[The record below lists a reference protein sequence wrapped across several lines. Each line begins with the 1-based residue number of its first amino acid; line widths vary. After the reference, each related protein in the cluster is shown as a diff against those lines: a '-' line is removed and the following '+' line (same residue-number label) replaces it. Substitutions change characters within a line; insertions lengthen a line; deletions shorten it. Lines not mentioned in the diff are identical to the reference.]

1 MRRFILFLLALL
13 AALLLMLQP
22 AGAQAPVT
30 VTVVTSSLK
39 VRAAP
44 SPESEQVG
52 LLKRG
57 AKVVISGV
65 SADGYWL
72 HFSFWGA
79 DAWIGSA
86 PELVTVEGEV
96 SRLPVLG
103 EGNRSG
109 SPRLMNFSLHPAVPV
124 PGESFRLKLMLSS
137 REPTAPFVV
146 AGALE
151 ESFFLLPVQFL
162 AGAGTHQVETE
173 VVAPKQTGWF
183 ELHLALDVENA
194 LGKGKEETLKVFVDY
209 PRTLKGRLRLEAF
222 TNYNPDEGAAD
233 VSWDGDSLRAL
244 NEAKLGVMPVPL
256 SEAHYDAVLAERDSV
271 PRRELKEKGLMSL
284 WTNEGR
290 RALLWVRALEG
301 NALVLEVFLYEGA
314 VNAD

>member
-1 MRRFILFLLALL
+1 VRRFILLLLALL
-13 AALLLMLQP
+13 AALLLILQP

-30 VTVVTSSLK
+30 VTVVSASLK

-44 SPESEQVG
+44 SSEAEQLG
-52 LLKRG
+52 LLQRG

-79 DAWIGSA
+79 EAWIGSA

-96 SRLPVLG
+96 DALPVMDTP
-103 EGNRSG
+103 SSA
-109 SPRLMNFSLHPAVPV
+109 SPRLVDFSLHPAVPV

-162 AGAGTHQVETE
+162 AGAGTHQIETE

-233 VSWDGDSLRAL
+233 VSWDGDSLKAL

-301 NALVLEVFLYEGA
+301 NALVLEVFLYEGV